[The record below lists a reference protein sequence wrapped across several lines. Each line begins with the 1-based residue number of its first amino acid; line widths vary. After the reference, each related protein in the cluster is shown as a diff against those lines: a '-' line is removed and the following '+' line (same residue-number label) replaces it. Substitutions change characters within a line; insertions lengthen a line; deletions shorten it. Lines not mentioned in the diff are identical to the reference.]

1 MTAARFKALALE
13 ARDHQ
18 RLADWW
24 CEALGYER
32 CAPGPRVHW
41 PDGWPVLITDP
52 EAVGPP
58 IWVTPAGEE
67 SGPHHAVRLEVY
79 GQVAELVALG
89 AREVPT
95 HRPPQAHWHLLAD
108 PEGNRFGVFT
118 PPPEGPAVSLG
129 VR

>member
-32 CAPGPRVHW
+32 CAPTPREHW
-41 PDGWPVLITDP
+41 PQGWPVLITDP
-52 EAVGPP
+52 RGEGPP
-58 IWVTPAGEE
+58 IWITRTAGEE
-67 SGPHHAVRLEVY
+67 APHRAVRLEVY
-79 GQVAELVALG
+79 GQVADLLALG
-89 AREVPT
+89 AREVPDR
-95 HRPPQAHWHLLAD
+95 RPPQAHGHLLAD
-108 PEGNRFGVFT
+108 PAGNRFGVFA